1 MIKTAIV
8 PGSEVKYGH
17 LTCVVLEDFEDSL
30 LVPVSYT
37 HLPPLVRKLYGLSH
51 QLHVAKVDSVERTQ
65 GIYHGC
71 DRRFL

>member
-30 LVPVSYT
+30 LVLSPFLANS
-37 HLPPLVRKLYGLSH
+37 LPP
-51 QLHVAKVDSVERTQ
+51 
-65 GIYHGC
+65 YHLGSY
-71 DRRFL
+71 RWRVLIELPFSL